1 MGILVP
7 VALALLALAVPI
19 VLFYMLWL
27 RREDMPVASSMLW
40 RRALQDRTA
49 NAPWQR
55 LRRNLLLLLQLLL
68 LALLVLSLARPFLS
82 TEVRVT
88 GNVVVVLD
96 ASASMGAT
104 DEEGSLSRFERA
116 RREAYGLVD
125 GLGADHRM
133 VIIWAGPQALIASPA
148 TSDKGELR
156 AALAGLAPSH
166 GRSDMAS
173 ALTLA
178 SASGKQLGDATV
190 VLVSDG
196 TLSVDGNP
204 ALPQVPARALYI
216 NVGKSARNLAITA
229 LSLRDTSGGPELFA
243 SVANSG
249 SESSAALLSIKVD
262 GVLRDS
268 RRVQISGRDEAVIT
282 LQGLPLDMR
291 LVEASLTVDDPEADL
306 LPTDNNAWALRP
318 RSPTSDVLLVSAGNG
333 FLEKTLN
340 LLPNMRLL
348 KVAPAQY
355 AASTNS
361 YGLTVLDAFM
371 PSQLP
376 PGNLLIFAPPESP
389 FVPVSGTIQYPA
401 IGQVEVND
409 PLMRFVDLSGTHV
422 AVAQRLVTPPWAR
435 VLAWATTGEPLIL
448 VGETGGRRVAVVA
461 FDLHQSD
468 LPLQV
473 AFPILTAN
481 LVEWLRPT
489 AAVVGRDALSAG
501 DPVSIVTMPEADEI
515 AITEPGGKETILRPS
530 GSGSVSFA
538 GTDALGVYSV
548 QQKAQGKPL
557 GEAEQFAVNLFSRE
571 ESDITPQAN
580 LVFTGTETAPAQ
592 GEATRPLEIWPWVLL
607 ASLLLLSVEWWFYN
621 RAGRLRLPVSR
632 PGRLG

>member
-1 MGILVP
+1 MGILIP

-19 VLFYMLWL
+19 VLFYMLRL
-27 RREDMPVASSMLW
+27 RREDLPVPSSLLW
-40 RRALQDRTA
+40 RRALQDRAA

-68 LALLVLSLARPFLS
+68 LALLVFSLARPFIS
-82 TEVRVT
+82 TESLVT

-96 ASASMGAT
+96 ASASMKAI
-104 DEEGSLSRFERA
+104 DEEGGVTRFDRA

-125 GLGADHRM
+125 GLGGDRRM
-133 VIIWAGPQALIASPA
+133 AILWAGPQALIASPA
-148 TSDKGELR
+148 TADKGELR
-156 AALAGLAPSH
+156 AALEGLAPSN
-166 GRSDMAS
+166 GRADMAA

-178 SASGKQLGDATV
+178 SASARQLGDATV

-196 TLSVDGNP
+196 ALSLDGNA
-204 ALPQVPARALYI
+204 ALPQVPARAKYI
-216 NVGKSARNLAITA
+216 SVGKSARNLSITA
-229 LSLRDTSGGPELFA
+229 LSLRDTPGGPELFA
-243 SVANSG
+243 SIANSG
-249 SESSAALLSIKVD
+249 SEAAGALLSIKID

-268 RRVQISGRDEAVIT
+268 RRVQIIGRDEAVVT
-282 LQGLPLDMR
+282 LQGLPLDTQ
-291 LVEASLTVDDPEADL
+291 LVEASLTVDDPGADL
-306 LPTDNNAWALRP
+306 LPTDNKGWALRP
-318 RSPTSDVLLVSAGNG
+318 RPPASDVLLVSAGNG

-355 AASTNS
+355 AASTSS
-361 YGLTVLDAFM
+361 YGLTVLDAYL
-371 PSQLP
+371 PAQLP
-376 PGNLLIFAPPESP
+376 AGNLLIFAPPDSL

-409 PLMRFVDLSGTHV
+409 PLMRFVDLSGIHI
-422 AVAQRLVTPPWAR
+422 AVAQRLVSPPWAR
-435 VLAWATTGEPLIL
+435 ALARATTGEPLIL
-448 VGETGGRRVAVVA
+448 TGETGGRRVAVVA

-489 AAVVGRDALSAG
+489 ASVVGRDALSAG
-501 DPVSIVTMPEADEI
+501 DPVSIVTMPEAEEI
-515 AITEPGGKETILRPS
+515 AITEPGGKEILLRPS
-530 GSGSVSFA
+530 GPGSVSFA
-538 GTDALGVYSV
+538 GTDALGVYTV

-557 GEAEQFAVNLFSRE
+557 GEPEQFAVNLFSRD
-571 ESDITPQAN
+571 ESNITPYAD
-580 LVFTGTETAPAQ
+580 LAFTGTETAPAQ
-592 GEATRPLEIWPWVLL
+592 GGATRPLEIWPWVLL

-621 RAGRLRLPVSR
+621 RVGRLRLPVRR